1 MRRGKSD
8 HLDKRTIKHMLVPRK
23 PTQTEIEEHDLTHLP
38 YRNWCSICVKIK
50 RKDLDHRTSVEA
62 ERGLSEYSFDYCF
75 PGDEF
80 GFKLTV
86 MAGKEKN
93 TGMTF
98 ATAVPTQGSSG
109 RFVVDKALEF
119 VEEIGDYGNSIILKS
134 DQEPCMEYFQKDLI
148 EVREEGKT
156 IPEESPVKS
165 SGSNGR
171 VERGILGVEGQ
182 LRILLLALERRLKKR
197 VDVRERIVQFM
208 PEYAAYLMN
217 RVEIGKDGK
226 TAYERT
232 KGKKATV
239 LGIEFGEKLLYKVK
253 TESKMAKIRDR

>member
-1 MRRGKSD
+1 M
-8 HLDKRTIKHMLVPRK
+8 
-23 PTQTEIEEHDLTHLP
+23 
-38 YRNWCSICVKIK
+38 
-50 RKDLDHRTSVEA
+50 DHRTSVEA
-62 ERGLSEYSFDYCF
+62 ERGLSESSFDYCL

-86 MAGKEKN
+86 LAGKEKN

-109 RFVVDKALEF
+109 RFVVDKTLEF

-134 DQEPCMEYFQKDLI
+134 DQEASMKYFPKDFI
-148 EVREEGKT
+148 EAREDGKT

-182 LRILLLALERRLKKR
+182 MRALLLALERRLKKR
-197 VDVRERIVQFM
+197 IDVWERIVQFM
-208 PEYAAYLMN
+208 LEYSAYLIN
-217 RVEIGKDGK
+217 RLEIGKDGK
-226 TAYERT
+226 TVYERT

-239 LGIEFGEKLLYKVK
+239 LGIEFGEKLLYKLK
-253 TESKMAKIRDR
+253 ADGKMAKIRDRWEYAIFVGVRRRSGEVWLAADGKIFSARSVQRIPVEDRW